1 MTTPPTQLNAVLLA
15 RIAKLELQLG
25 ELLSDS
31 PVMDDEV
38 NAVERDLEALR
49 RKLAEDQ

>member
-1 MTTPPTQLNAVLLA
+1 MANIDEAAVSIQA
-15 RIAKLELQLG
+15 EIEKLELQLG

-49 RKLAEDQ
+49 RRLLETQ

>member
-1 MTTPPTQLNAVLLA
+1 MANTDEAAVSIQAEIERLEQRLQDLLC
-15 RIAKLELQLG
+15 E
-25 ELLSDS
+25 S

-49 RKLAEDQ
+49 RRLAEDQ

>member
-49 RKLAEDQ
+49 RRLLETQ

>member
-1 MTTPPTQLNAVLLA
+1 MANTDGAA
-15 RIAKLELQLG
+15 ASIKAEIEKLELQLG

-49 RKLAEDQ
+49 RKLLETQ